1 MTIRQTAHAMIDS
14 IPNDD
19 DIRFL
24 IEIMGRLRFVNAPSS
39 TDVKKNALLAM
50 EKLRSQYPVPSDLD
64 YDTEREIALKKKYGS
79 LD

>member
-1 MTIRQTAHAMIDS
+1 MTIRQTAHAMIDA

-24 IEIMGRLRFVNAPSS
+24 IEIMGRLRFVKDPSP
-39 TDVKKNALLAM
+39 TDIKKNALLAM
-50 EKLRSQYPVPSDLD
+50 EELRAQYPIPSDLD
-64 YDTEREIALKKKYGS
+64 YDTERGIALKEKYGS